1 MKYVEAVKAIR
12 IKTLIFDVKYKDQS
26 DGQKDAFHDR
36 NARPLGPLRL
46 KATDS
51 ETHNSQDED
60 NDISPFAQLTV
71 DAQLHSTNRGEEERM

>member
-1 MKYVEAVKAIR
+1 MKYVEAAKAIR
-12 IKTLIFDVKYKDQS
+12 IKTLIFDVKYKDHS

-60 NDISPFAQLTV
+60 NNQI
-71 DAQLHSTNRGEEERM
+71 RMALSLGPKNASIILSNHLII